1 MQDGSIQ
8 HHITELV
15 DEEHRLR
22 SGVQAGTIG
31 SDEEHAR
38 LQQVEQELD
47 QCWDLLRRRRAA
59 REFNTDPDEVEPRPI
74 GEVEGYLS

>member
-1 MQDGSIQ
+1 MSDGSIQ
-8 HHITELV
+8 QHISDLV

-22 SGVQAGTIG
+22 TAVQAGSIS

-38 LQQVEQELD
+38 LKSVEVELD

-59 REFNTDPDEVEPRPI
+59 VEFHTDPEAVKARSADEVEH
-74 GEVEGYLS
+74 YQQ